1 MKKKLNILFLFTLI
15 SFFYISA
22 SSHKDWKT
30 YLENEN
36 IKIEYTY
43 EICDFSSTAS
53 QELVVFRF
61 TNLKSQKIQVSY
73 DVKIW
78 NDSCLNCEQDSEE
91 FRKNIYLK
99 ENEIFYSDGCK
110 AETKDYNIFSGF
122 VHNESFEK
130 YTSLTK
136 FELKNLRANNE

>member
-15 SFFYISA
+15 SFCYISA

-99 ENEIFYSDGCK
+99 ENEIFYTDGCK
-110 AETKDYNIFSGF
+110 AETKDYNIFSAF

-136 FELKNLRANNE
+136 FELKNLRINNE

>member
-1 MKKKLNILFLFTLI
+1 MEKKLNILLLFTLI
-15 SFFYISA
+15 SFYYTSA
-22 SSHKDWKT
+22 SSNEDWKI

-43 EICDFSSTAS
+43 EICDFSSTAN

-61 TNLKSQKIQVSY
+61 TNLKSQKIQLSY
-73 DVKIW
+73 DIKIW

-99 ENEIFYSDGCK
+99 ENEIFYTNECK
-110 AETKDYNIFSGF
+110 AETKEYNIFSGF
-122 VHNESFEK
+122 VHNESFKK

-136 FELKNLRANNE
+136 FELKKLTINNE